1 MGTFS
6 RRKYLAAGLA
16 AAVAVG
22 SLTPAVASTGARGD
36 AAPAGLF
43 EHATVVDLQT
53 AMHARLLSSEQ
64 ATRGYLHRIDQLN
77 PILNAVVRVNPDAVT
92 MARRSDAHRR
102 AHGARG
108 PLEGIPVLLKENMN
122 TADRQA
128 TTAGSKALLAAKPAE
143 DAFLVARLRAA
154 GAVILG
160 KANLSEWSNFRGSNL
175 PDGWSA
181 IGGQTHNPYVL
192 DRSPSGSSS
201 GSAASA
207 AAGLAAVA
215 IGTDTDGSVV
225 YPASATSTVG
235 IRPTLGLVSRGGIVP
250 ITSRHDTPGPIAR
263 TVTDAALTLW
273 AIQGVDPAD
282 PATAA
287 AAGALPS
294 DPRAVLNRDAL
305 RGKRIGLWRAGHTG
319 VDADVDRVFDGA
331 VRRLRD
337 MGATVVEGADVP
349 DIQDVTTAHTLP
361 AVLTEFKH
369 DLNAYLA
376 ATPGRHPKDLR
387 ELIEYHERHPDGFDH
402 LLFDMADKTDG
413 DLTAPAY
420 RAHREAATGA
430 ARRAIDDL
438 LGRHRLDA
446 IVTPTS
452 LPAPVIGHE
461 RDSAPFAKS
470 TTHSTTGGYPHITV
484 PAGYSANGLPLGLS
498 FIGTR
503 FSDARLLGFA
513 YAFEQ
518 ATNARRTPRYLPTT
532 R

>member
-1 MGTFS
+1 M
-6 RRKYLAAGLA
+6 AGLA
-16 AAVAVG
+16 AVLAVG
-22 SLTPAVASTGARGD
+22 SLSPAAASTGARCD
-36 AAPAGLF
+36 AALVGLL
-43 EHATVVDLQT
+43 EHVTVVDLQV
-53 AMHARLLSSEQ
+53 AMGARRLSSEQ
-64 ATRGYLHRIDQLN
+64 VTRGYLRRIDQLN
-77 PILNAVVRVNPDAVT
+77 PRLNAVVRVNPDAVA

-122 TADRQA
+122 TADRQQ
-128 TTAGSKALLAAKPAE
+128 TTAGSTALLGAKPAA
-143 DAFLVARLRAA
+143 DAFLVSRLRAA
-154 GAVILG
+154 GAVVLG

-175 PDGWSA
+175 PDGRSA
-181 IGGQTHNPYVL
+181 VGGQTRNPYVL

-201 GSAASA
+201 GSAVSA

-282 PATAA
+282 PDTAV
-287 AAGALPS
+287 AAGTLPG
-294 DPRAVLNRDAL
+294 DPRTVLRRDAL
-305 RGKRIGLWRAGHTG
+305 RGKRIGLWREGHTG
-319 VDADVDRVFDGA
+319 VDADVDRVFDAA

-337 MGATVVEGADVP
+337 LGATVVEGADVP
-349 DIQDVTTAHTLP
+349 DIQDVTTAHMLP

-376 ATPGRHPKDLR
+376 ATPGSHPRDLR
-387 ELIEYHERHPDGFDH
+387 ELIEYYERHPDGFDH
-402 LLFDMADKTDG
+402 LLFDMANGTDG

-438 LGRHRLDA
+438 LARHRLDA

-452 LPAPVIGHE
+452 LPAPVIGRE
-461 RDSAPFAKS
+461 RDSAPFAKT
-470 TTHSTTGGYPHITV
+470 TTHAAAGGYPHITV
-484 PAGYSANGLPLGLS
+484 PAGYSTNGLPLGLS

-503 FSDARLLGFA
+503 FSDARLIGFA

-518 ATNARRTPRYLPTT
+518 ATNTRQTPRYLPTT
-532 R
+532 H